1 MTALVKTGSIADR
14 RYWRRSRYHTR
25 EMDASTLW
33 PDGA

>member
-1 MTALVKTGSIADR
+1 MTTLMETGSIADR
-14 RYWRRSRYHTR
+14 RYWWRRYHER

>member
-1 MTALVKTGSIADR
+1 MTTLMETGSIADS
-14 RYWRRSRYHTR
+14 YWWRSRYHKR